1 MSIPVPSQGRPEQII
16 RSPGGTIQR
25 SVIEA
30 PPRIQSHAHAAQTLD
45 DTRYL
50 VYCLVSA
57 AKHLVSLMCKRWPE
71 LK

>member
-1 MSIPVPSQGRPEQII
+1 MTVQAPE
-16 RSPGGTIQR
+16 
-25 SVIEA
+25 
-30 PPRIQSHAHAAQTLD
+30 RIQSHAHAAQTLD

-57 AKHLVSLMCKRWPE
+57 AKHFVSLMCKRWPE